1 MSDILRTALKGGG
14 RILILIDR
22 WPNGDFHLEV
32 TEDWER
38 MTRVMRGIVTAD
50 QLNAATDPD
59 GLIEETVAKLAAVHI
74 NSEVGEIRKENNEK

>member
-14 RILILIDR
+14 RLLVLIDR

-38 MTRVMRGIVTAD
+38 MTRVMRGIVTAEQMD
-50 QLNAATDPD
+50 AAADPD
-59 GLIEETVAKLAAVHI
+59 GLIKESAAKLMAAVHI
-74 NSEVGEIRKENNEK
+74 NHEVGEKGGADR